1 MARRLDILVEGNEGN
16 ERIQGRAR
24 KGLDFNRTSND
35 LSILSPTAPPFLPRA
50 QAGANS
56 QVKFYE

>member
-1 MARRLDILVEGNEGN
+1 MARRLDILVEGNE
-16 ERIQGRAR
+16 RIQGRVR

-35 LSILSPTAPPFLPRA
+35 PSILSPTAPPFLPRA